1 MSSDQT
7 PENSCP
13 DDASSNG
20 AKDDDE
26 DEDEDDDKLDG
37 LTCGD
42 PEKLKAFNV
51 SVCLP
56 KIHLMEVY
64 SKLQFFYL
72 QMFVRLFVDENLDR
86 HVPISKQP
94 KEKIQAI
101 IDSCTRQ
108 FPEYASRA
116 RKRIRTYLKSC
127 RRTKRSREQAGL
139 DSTNVRSSFRKL
151 VYVCIPILFTCN
163 YCVLRPLTSQYST
176 IFRLVPPHHT

>member
-51 SVCLP
+51 SHFAIFLSCN
-56 KIHLMEVY
+56 
-64 SKLQFFYL
+64 QF
-72 QMFVRLFVDENLDR
+72 DE
-86 HVPISKQP
+86 S
-94 KEKIQAI
+94 
-101 IDSCTRQ
+101 
-108 FPEYASRA
+108 
-116 RKRIRTYLKSC
+116 
-127 RRTKRSREQAGL
+127 
-139 DSTNVRSSFRKL
+139 
-151 VYVCIPILFTCN
+151 
-163 YCVLRPLTSQYST
+163 
-176 IFRLVPPHHT
+176 